1 MTSTPGSVVITR
13 YDPEYAVRAERTLAG
28 FGFATASVDSYGE
41 IRRHL
46 EGEGGPVLI
55 ILTGGLTEP
64 STREFLRQL
73 EDESARVAVLALA
86 ERVDESI
93 RERYERMGVDE
104 VLEKPFDRDELA
116 VVSRRLLLR
125 EQLVGKTRI
134 IGRSDAIKEVLER
147 VAQYA
152 PVQSTVLIEGESGTG
167 KELVARAIHDLSPR
181 AARPFIAVNCAALTE
196 TLLESELFGHEKGA
210 FTGATSLRKGRFE
223 IADRGTLFLDEVGE
237 MPAATQVKL
246 LRVLEER
253 EFMRVGGSAPIQVDV
268 RVIAATNKD
277 LAASV
282 RKGEFRRDLYYR
294 LNVLHVRIPPLR
306 ERRTD
311 IPLLIHHFVQEFCRE
326 NDRSFVGITSEAMAI
341 LQNYDWPGNVRE
353 LRNLIESMLVLTP
366 GSQIRP
372 QDIPREIYDR
382 ASPERLLPV
391 MLDGI
396 DQAEGEPSARRIEA
410 LLGYFYRDLKSELDA
425 LRRESGEL
433 RDLLSESRRVDWL
446 GDFEI
451 EQNRHGEEADG
462 RASRTWDADGPTETF
477 DTLEEAKPVASP
489 TAGADAASAGDVG
502 FRVGE
507 SLQELEKLAIEKTLA
522 SVGGNRRQAARILGI
537 GERTLYRKLKEY
549 GFS

>member
-1 MTSTPGSVVITR
+1 VTSAPGRVVITR

-73 EDESARVAVLALA
+73 GDESARVAVLALA

-237 MPAATQVKL
+237 MPGATQVKL

-282 RKGEFRRDLYYR
+282 RQGEFRRDLYYR

-306 ERRTD
+306 ERRSD

-326 NDRSFVGITSEAMAI
+326 NDRSFVGITPEAMAI

-382 ASPERLLPV
+382 AGPERLLPV
-391 MLDGI
+391 MLGGI

-462 RASRTWDADGPTETF
+462 RASRTWDADSPQGTF
-477 DTLEEAKPVASP
+477 ATLEEANPVASP
-489 TAGADAASAGDVG
+489 TAAPDAASSGDVG

>member
-1 MTSTPGSVVITR
+1 
-13 YDPEYAVRAERTLAG
+13 
-28 FGFATASVDSYGE
+28 
-41 IRRHL
+41 
-46 EGEGGPVLI
+46 
-55 ILTGGLTEP
+55 
-64 STREFLRQL
+64 
-73 EDESARVAVLALA
+73 
-86 ERVDESI
+86 
-93 RERYERMGVDE
+93 
-104 VLEKPFDRDELA
+104 
-116 VVSRRLLLR
+116 
-125 EQLVGKTRI
+125 
-134 IGRSDAIKEVLER
+134 
-147 VAQYA
+147 
-152 PVQSTVLIEGESGTG
+152 
-167 KELVARAIHDLSPR
+167 
-181 AARPFIAVNCAALTE
+181 
-196 TLLESELFGHEKGA
+196 
-210 FTGATSLRKGRFE
+210 
-223 IADRGTLFLDEVGE
+223 
-237 MPAATQVKL
+237 
-246 LRVLEER
+246 
-253 EFMRVGGSAPIQVDV
+253 
-268 RVIAATNKD
+268 
-277 LAASV
+277 
-282 RKGEFRRDLYYR
+282 
-294 LNVLHVRIPPLR
+294 VRIPPLR
-306 ERRTD
+306 ERRSD

-326 NDRSFVGITSEAMAI
+326 NDRSFVGITPEAMAI

-382 ASPERLLPV
+382 AGPERLLPV
-391 MLDGI
+391 MLGGI

-462 RASRTWDADGPTETF
+462 RASRTWDADSPQGTF
-477 DTLEEAKPVASP
+477 ATLEEANPVASP
-489 TAGADAASAGDVG
+489 TAAADAGSAGDVG

>member
-1 MTSTPGSVVITR
+1 
-13 YDPEYAVRAERTLAG
+13 
-28 FGFATASVDSYGE
+28 
-41 IRRHL
+41 
-46 EGEGGPVLI
+46 
-55 ILTGGLTEP
+55 
-64 STREFLRQL
+64 
-73 EDESARVAVLALA
+73 VAVLALA

-237 MPAATQVKL
+237 MPGATQVKL

-282 RKGEFRRDLYYR
+282 RQGEFRRDLYYR

-306 ERRTD
+306 ERRSD

-326 NDRSFVGITSEAMAI
+326 NDRSFVGITPEAMAI

-382 ASPERLLPV
+382 AGPERLLPV
-391 MLDGI
+391 MLGGI

-462 RASRTWDADGPTETF
+462 RASRTWDADSPQGTF
-477 DTLEEAKPVASP
+477 ATLEEANPVASP
-489 TAGADAASAGDVG
+489 TAAADAGSAGDVG

>member
-1 MTSTPGSVVITR
+1 MTSAPGRVVITR

-41 IRRHL
+41 IRPHL

-73 EDESARVAVLALA
+73 GDESARVAVLALA

-282 RKGEFRRDLYYR
+282 REGEFRRDLYYR

-382 ASPERLLPV
+382 AGPERLLPV

-396 DQAEGEPSARRIEA
+396 DPAAGEPSARRIEA

-462 RASRTWDADGPTETF
+462 RASRTWDADSPPETF
-477 DTLEEAKPVASP
+477 ATLEEAKPVASP